1 MDTSIGPSEGQD
13 IDKEYGSTRG
23 QRKMGNSICVAT
35 SKQLEDGQEFR
46 VEKTTNSEM
55 ETQSPEGPQ
64 KVRESKI
71 TKKGRVDR
79 P

>member
-55 ETQSPEGPQ
+55 E
-64 KVRESKI
+64 
-71 TKKGRVDR
+71 
-79 P
+79 